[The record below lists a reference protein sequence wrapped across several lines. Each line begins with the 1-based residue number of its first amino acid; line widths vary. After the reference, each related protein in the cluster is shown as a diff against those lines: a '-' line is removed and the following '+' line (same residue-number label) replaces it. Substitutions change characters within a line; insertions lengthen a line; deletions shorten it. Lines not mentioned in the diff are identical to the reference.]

1 MNLFTVSFFSA
12 AGFDYQKPV
21 VKVVFYSINVSYMF
35 CFIVCMIF
43 ICKHLRQSGLNHQ
56 YRKLII
62 RRYVLYVSLMFVCH
76 LTAIFDYMNITGVI
90 HLSYQVQWIL
100 AFYFVVVP
108 IIYAAIRISDPAVY
122 NTTKR
127 NFRMKCGRRTN
138 DENSDSNS
146 SKSEDDDE
154 LKDSL
159 NAFLTSSLNVELV
172 YTILKGIIS
181 AANQEDL
188 ETWKNG

>member
-1 MNLFTVSFFSA
+1 MMCS
-12 AGFDYQKPV
+12 
-21 VKVVFYSINVSYMF
+21 
-35 CFIVCMIF
+35 
-43 ICKHLRQSGLNHQ
+43 
-56 YRKLII
+56 
-62 RRYVLYVSLMFVCH
+62 
-76 LTAIFDYMNITGVI
+76 
-90 HLSYQVQWIL
+90 
-100 AFYFVVVP
+100 
-108 IIYAAIRISDPAVY
+108 
-122 NTTKR
+122 
-127 NFRMKCGRRTN
+127 RRTN

-188 ETWKNG
+188 ETWKNGQIPVNSINDFSFRINLDRIEIQNFKAWEDSKQQEFMSDPNLPFETNLDYLMSKQEQEVETLIIEKNV